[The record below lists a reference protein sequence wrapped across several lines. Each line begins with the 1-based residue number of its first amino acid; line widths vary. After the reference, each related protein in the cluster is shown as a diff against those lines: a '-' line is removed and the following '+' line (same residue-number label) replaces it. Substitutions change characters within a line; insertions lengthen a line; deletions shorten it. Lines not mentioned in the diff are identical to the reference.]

1 MGKIKGSKRLKERK
15 KILLILSHGVFYR
28 PCDTPAG
35 KAGWIGEITFYA
47 NDRTPWFV
55 KKDPIQA
62 RFDTKDEAEQFLKHK
77 MYKLIQNKTITVR
90 QYINETDINFTQTGR
105 IPSVW

>member
-1 MGKIKGSKRLKERK
+1 MEKIKGSKKLKERK

-47 NDRTPWFV
+47 NDRTPRFI
-55 KKDPIQA
+55 KKAPIQA
-62 RFDTKDEAEQFLKHK
+62 RFDTKDKAEQFLKHK
-77 MYKLIQNKTITVR
+77 MYELIQSKKITVR
-90 QYINETDINFTQTGR
+90 QYINEADTNFTKTGR